1 MTFAG
6 RTAGCN
12 DEVLC
17 CPDALTCT
25 GPAGD
30 SAGRFNGVLDC
41 FVKTARQEGPLAFY
55 KGFVPN
61 FGRLGS
67 WNVAMFL
74 TLEQVGVQPPC
85 TVPFTLREHAL

>member
-1 MTFAG
+1 M
-6 RTAGCN
+6 
-12 DEVLC
+12 
-17 CPDALTCT
+17 PCT
-25 GPAGD
+25 GPVGD

-74 TLEQVGVQPPC
+74 TLEQVGSAGAAGRKGRS
-85 TVPFTLREHAL
+85 LLWDGMR